1 VQKFAQALIN
11 PQREVTHNNW
21 MFTIMEQREELLATV
36 ASLYYK
42 MNQSQSEIA
51 SRLDV
56 SVATVSR
63 YIKEARERGIIQFTV
78 RMPIPRDLEAEQTF
92 VRQFGLKDAYILQT
106 TGEADSNSILQGI
119 GRLASVYLEHVV
131 GSFPPG
137 SSIGVAWGTGVHAAV
152 SALPD
157 HYAQNIDVV
166 QLLGGVGELV
176 VDSPDLGRMVA
187 QKLGGRHYDLHAPML
202 VERVA
207 SRDLFLQEPVVLEAI
222 IRARGVRLAITGIG
236 SLNDEASSFLRAGLL
251 SRSDLSVLR
260 QAGAIGE
267 TCGRFYDAHGAW
279 EQFEI
284 NQRIVGLELSDLRL
298 IPQSVAIARGI
309 AKASAILGALKGGFT
324 RVLATD
330 DITAR
335 AILELNKQG

>member
-1 VQKFAQALIN
+1 
-11 PQREVTHNNW
+11 
-21 MFTIMEQREELLATV
+21 MEQREELLATV

-42 MNQSQSEIA
+42 MNQSQAEIA

-56 SVATVSR
+56 SVATISR
-63 YIKEARERGIIQFTV
+63 YLKEARERGLVQFHIQ
-78 RMPIPRDLEAEQTF
+78 MPIPRDLEMEQLF
-92 VRQFGLKDAYILQT
+92 VKQFGLKDAYILQT
-106 TGEADSNSILQGI
+106 SGEADSDSLLQGI
-119 GRLASVYLEHVV
+119 GRLASVYLEHII

-187 QKLGGRHYDLHAPML
+187 QKLGGRHHDLHAPML
-202 VERVA
+202 VERA
-207 SRDLFLQEPVVLEAI
+207 TSRDLFLQEPVVLEGI
-222 IRARGVRLAITGIG
+222 IRARSVRLAITGIG
-236 SLNDEASSFLRAGLL
+236 SVHDEASSFLRAGLL
-251 SRSDLSVLR
+251 SRADLSALR
-260 QAGAIGE
+260 QAGAVGE
-267 TCGRFYDAHGAW
+267 TCGRFYDINGQS

-284 NQRIVGLELSDLRL
+284 NQRIIGIELSDLRA
-298 IPQSVAIARGI
+298 IPQSVAVARGI
-309 AKASAILGALKGGFT
+309 TKAPAILGALRGGFM

-330 DITAR
+330 DLTAH
-335 AILELNKQG
+335 AVVELNRRQPG

>member
-1 VQKFAQALIN
+1 
-11 PQREVTHNNW
+11 
-21 MFTIMEQREELLATV
+21 MEQREELLATV
-36 ASLYYK
+36 ASLYYNL
-42 MNQSQSEIA
+42 NQSQSEIA

-63 YIKEARERGIIQFTV
+63 YIKEARERGIIQFV
-78 RMPIPRDLEAEQTF
+78 IRMPIPRDLETEQLF
-92 VRQFGLKDAYILQT
+92 VRKYGLKDAYILQT
-106 TGEADSNSILQGI
+106 SGEADSNALLQGI
-119 GRLASVYLEHVV
+119 GRLASVYLEHVI
-131 GSFPPG
+131 GSFAPG
-137 SSIGVAWGTGVHAAV
+137 ASIGVAWGTGVHAAV

-176 VDSPDLGRMVA
+176 VDSPDLGRIVA

-202 VERVA
+202 VERIT
-207 SRDLFLQEPVVLEAI
+207 SRDLFLQEPVVLEGI

-236 SLNDEASSFLRAGLL
+236 SVNDEASSFLRAGLL
-251 SRSDLSVLR
+251 SRSELSTLR
-260 QAGAIGE
+260 QSGAIGE
-267 TCGRFYDAHGAW
+267 TCGRFFDVNGKW

-284 NQRIVGLELSDLRL
+284 NQRIIGLELSDLRQ

-309 AKASAILGALKGGFT
+309 TKAPAILGALHGGFT

-335 AILELNKQG
+335 AILELDH